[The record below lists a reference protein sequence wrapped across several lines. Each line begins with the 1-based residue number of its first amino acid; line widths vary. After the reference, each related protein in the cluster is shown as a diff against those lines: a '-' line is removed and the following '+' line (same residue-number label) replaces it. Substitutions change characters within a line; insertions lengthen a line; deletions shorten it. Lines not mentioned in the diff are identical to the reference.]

1 MLCLFNLSHTQRSR
15 ISFKC
20 KNLGEGLDHKYTST
34 YLFASLVTEMLL
46 NTPEYSRIIWYAPK
60 YS

>member
-1 MLCLFNLSHTQRSR
+1 MMCLFNLSHKQKLR
-15 ISFKC
+15 IFLKC

-34 YLFASLVTEMLL
+34 YLFASLVTVMLL
-46 NTPEYSRIIWYAPK
+46 NTREYSKILWYAPK